1 MLQALHNL
9 PVTWM
14 TSYYRNTQYL
24 KLAGDIGRNLTA
36 ATLTIILRQHLVPHC
51 TIKNYE

>member
-1 MLQALHNL
+1 MLQALYSL

-24 KLAGDIGRNLTA
+24 KMAGDIGRNLTA
-36 ATLTIILRQHLVPHC
+36 ATLNPARQHWCH
-51 TIKNYE
+51 TAQ